1 MKVNLHPKEGLL
13 FNAFMLVFIIHSI
26 QAGVG
31 MAGLPR
37 IVYLEA
43 KHDAWISVFLAG
55 LTTSIILWFITKML
69 GQYENTD
76 LYGIHM
82 DVFGKWLGSTLSILY
97 MAYLSTSF
105 FVIFMNYIEI
115 VQVWIF
121 PTLPTW
127 PLALVL
133 ILLSIYTVYGG
144 IRVVVGL
151 AFLSVVG
158 TVWMVFVILIPVRY
172 GDFTH
177 LFPILNVSMKEIIA
191 GIHSTSLSL
200 MGFEVLMFVYP
211 FIKNKQKVM
220 LYAQIGNFVTTLVF
234 TLLTFISIVFFA
246 SASLER
252 TIWPVISMFKVVR
265 LPNLERFEFI
275 AVSFWMLIILPNMC
289 LYLWSASRGFSRI
302 MNRRQKMGIWVLS
315 LLTFTTS
322 FFVKTRYQMNTITD
336 MVAQTGFYIAFCY
349 PVFLSIIVFIKKGL
363 ARRKNADAS

>member
-1 MKVNLHPKEGLL
+1 MKVNLHPNEGLL

-43 KHDAWISVFLAG
+43 KHDAWISVFLGG
-55 LTTSIILWFITKML
+55 LTASVVLWFITKML
-69 GQYENTD
+69 RQYENTD
-76 LYGIHM
+76 LYGIHL
-82 DVFGKWLGSTLSILY
+82 DVFGKWLGSALSVIY
-97 MAYLSTSF
+97 MTYMSTSF
-105 FVIFMNYIEI
+105 FVIYMNYIEI

-158 TVWMVFVILIPVRY
+158 TIWMLFVILIPVQY

-177 LFPILNVSMKEIIA
+177 LFPILNVNMKEIIK
-191 GIHSTSLSL
+191 GMHSTSLSL
-200 MGFEVLMFVYP
+200 MGFEILMFVYP
-211 FIKNKQKVM
+211 FIKNKQRVM
-220 LYAQIGNFVTTLVF
+220 LFAQLGNMFTTVTF
-234 TLLTFISIVFFA
+234 TLITLLSIVFFA

-275 AVSFWMLIILPNMC
+275 AVSFWMLIILPNLC
-289 LYLWSASRGFSRI
+289 LYLWAASRGFSR
-302 MNRRQKMGIWVLS
+302 MMKRRQKMGIWVIA
-315 LLTFTTS
+315 LLTFFAS
-322 FFVKTRYQMNTITD
+322 FFIKTRYQMNTLTD
-336 MVAQTGFYIAFCY
+336 LTAQTGFYIAFCY
-349 PVFLSIIVFIKKGL
+349 PVLLSIIVYIKKRL
-363 ARRKNADAS
+363 SRRKNADAS